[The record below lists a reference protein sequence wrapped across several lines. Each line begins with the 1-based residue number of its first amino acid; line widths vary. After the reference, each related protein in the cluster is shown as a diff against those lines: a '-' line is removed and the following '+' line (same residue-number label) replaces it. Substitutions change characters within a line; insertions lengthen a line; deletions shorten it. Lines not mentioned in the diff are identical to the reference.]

1 MRPRHQLHC
10 FKRPSFTQLIATFI
24 GYLGLLAFSNST
36 WANTAGVF
44 PPIVQE
50 GHRSLQY
57 RITVNPD
64 TGAFGTRLHYQES
77 LNDDVMLRGIVHAS
91 ESATSHS
98 KVDFVQGELFWDLSE
113 DTDRLRQGFRF
124 DARARGRGEPS
135 SVSVNYGLQYN
146 VSPQWQARLA
156 VLNTRSF
163 GAKANTN
170 IQFQARSQLSYRAS
184 RAVSLNLEYYS
195 QLGAI
200 DNFNPWK
207 NQKHQIGPSVNWRV
221 THGWTLYGG
230 FLSSMNNS
238 SPDTVYRMWVT
249 KAF

>member
-1 MRPRHQLHC
+1 MHC
-10 FKRPSFTQLIATFI
+10 SKRPSRPQLISTFI
-24 GYLGLLAFSNST
+24 GCLCLLAFSNST

-44 PPIVQE
+44 PPVVQE

-57 RITVNPD
+57 RVTLNPD

-77 LNDDVMLRGIVHAS
+77 LNNDVMLRGIVHAS
-91 ESATSHS
+91 ESAAGHS

-113 DTDRLRQGFRF
+113 DTDRLRHGFRF

-146 VSPQWQARLA
+146 ISPQWQARLA

-163 GAKANTN
+163 GGKANTD

-184 RAVSLNLEYYS
+184 SAVSLNLEYYS

-200 DNFNPWK
+200 DDFNPWK

-221 THGWTLYGG
+221 ANGWTLYGG

>member
-1 MRPRHQLHC
+1 MHC
-10 FKRPSFTQLIATFI
+10 FKRPSCTQLISAFI
-24 GYLGLLAFSNST
+24 GYLCLLAFNNST

-44 PPIVQE
+44 PPVVQE

-57 RITVNPD
+57 RVTLNPD

-91 ESATSHS
+91 ESATGHS

-113 DTDRLRQGFRF
+113 DTDRLRHGFRF

-146 VSPQWQARLA
+146 ISPQWQARLA

-163 GAKANTN
+163 GGKAIPTSS
-170 IQFQARSQLSYRAS
+170 FKHEAS
-184 RAVSLNLEYYS
+184 
-195 QLGAI
+195 
-200 DNFNPWK
+200 
-207 NQKHQIGPSVNWRV
+207 
-221 THGWTLYGG
+221 
-230 FLSSMNNS
+230 
-238 SPDTVYRMWVT
+238 
-249 KAF
+249 

>member
-1 MRPRHQLHC
+1 MHF
-10 FKRPSFTQLIATFI
+10 FKCPSFNQLMSTFI
-24 GYLGLLAFSNST
+24 AYLSLFAYSNST

-44 PPIVQE
+44 PPVVQE

-57 RITVNPD
+57 RVTLSPG

-91 ESATSHS
+91 ESATGHS
-98 KVDFVQGELFWDLSE
+98 KVDFIQGELFLDLSE
-113 DTDRLRQGFRF
+113 DTNRLRHGFRF

-146 VSPQWQARLA
+146 ISPQWQARLA

-163 GAKANTN
+163 GSKANTD

-184 RAVSLNLEYYS
+184 PAVNLNLEYYS

-200 DNFNPWK
+200 DDFNPWK

-221 THGWTLYGG
+221 ANGWTLYGG

-238 SPDTVYRMWVT
+238 SPDTVYRMWLT

>member
-1 MRPRHQLHC
+1 MYGS
-10 FKRPSFTQLIATFI
+10 KYPSFTQLISTFI

-44 PPIVQE
+44 PPVVQE

-57 RITVNPD
+57 RVTLNPD

-91 ESATSHS
+91 ESATGHS
-98 KVDFVQGELFWDLSE
+98 KVDFVQAELFWDLGE
-113 DTDRLRQGFRF
+113 DTDRLRHGFRF

-135 SVSVNYGLQYN
+135 SVSVNYALQYS

-163 GAKANTN
+163 GGKANTD

-184 RAVSLNLEYYS
+184 QAVSLNLEYYS

-200 DNFNPWK
+200 DDFNPWK

-221 THGWTLYGG
+221 ANGWTLYGG

-238 SPDTVYRMWVT
+238 SPNTVYRMWVT

>member
-1 MRPRHQLHC
+1 MYGS
-10 FKRPSFTQLIATFI
+10 KYPSFTQLISTFI

-44 PPIVQE
+44 PPVVQE

-57 RITVNPD
+57 RVTLNPD

-91 ESATSHS
+91 ESATGHS
-98 KVDFVQGELFWDLSE
+98 KVDFVQAELFWDLGE
-113 DTDRLRQGFRF
+113 DTDRLRHGFRF

-135 SVSVNYGLQYN
+135 SVSVNYALQYS

-163 GAKANTN
+163 GGKANTD

-184 RAVSLNLEYYS
+184 QAVSLNLEYYS

-200 DNFNPWK
+200 DDFNPWK
-207 NQKHQIGPSVNWRV
+207 NQKHQIGPSVTWRIAND
-221 THGWTLYGG
+221 WTLYGG

>member
-1 MRPRHQLHC
+1 MQC
-10 FKRPSFTQLIATFI
+10 FKHPSRTQLISAFI
-24 GYLGLLAFSNST
+24 GYLALLAFNNST

-44 PPIVQE
+44 PPVVQE

-57 RITVNPD
+57 RVTLNPD

-91 ESATSHS
+91 ESATGHS
-98 KVDFVQGELFWDLSE
+98 KVDFVQGELFWDLGE
-113 DTDRLRQGFRF
+113 DTDRLRHGFRF
-124 DARARGRGEPS
+124 DARARGRGKPS
-135 SVSVNYGLQYN
+135 SVSVNYALQYS

-163 GAKANTN
+163 GGKANTD

-184 RAVSLNLEYYS
+184 QAVSLSLEYYS

-221 THGWTLYGG
+221 ANGWTLYGG

>member
-1 MRPRHQLHC
+1 MYGS
-10 FKRPSFTQLIATFI
+10 KYPSFTQLISTFI
-24 GYLGLLAFSNST
+24 GYLGLLTLSNST
-36 WANTAGVF
+36 SANTAGVF
-44 PPIVQE
+44 PPVVQE

-57 RITVNPD
+57 RVTLNPD

-77 LNDDVMLRGIVHAS
+77 LDDDVMLRGIVHAS
-91 ESATSHS
+91 ESATGHS
-98 KVDFVQGELFWDLSE
+98 KVDFVQGELFWDLGE
-113 DTDRLRQGFRF
+113 DTDRLRHGFRF
-124 DARARGRGEPS
+124 DARARGRGKPS
-135 SVSVNYGLQYN
+135 SVSVNYALQYS

-163 GAKANTN
+163 GGKANTD

-184 RAVSLNLEYYS
+184 QAVSLNLEYYS

-221 THGWTLYGG
+221 ANGWTLYGG

>member
-1 MRPRHQLHC
+1 MYGS
-10 FKRPSFTQLIATFI
+10 KYPSFTQLISTFI
-24 GYLGLLAFSNST
+24 GYLGLLTLSNST
-36 WANTAGVF
+36 SANTAGVF
-44 PPIVQE
+44 PPVVQE

-57 RITVNPD
+57 RVTLNPD

-91 ESATSHS
+91 ESATGHS
-98 KVDFVQGELFWDLSE
+98 KVDFVQGELFWDLGE
-113 DTDRLRQGFRF
+113 DTDRLHHGFRF
-124 DARARGRGEPS
+124 DARARGRGKPS
-135 SVSVNYGLQYN
+135 SVSVNYALQYS

-163 GAKANTN
+163 GGKANTD

-184 RAVSLNLEYYS
+184 QAVSLNLEYYS

-207 NQKHQIGPSVNWRV
+207 NQKHQIGPSVNWHV
-221 THGWTLYGG
+221 ANGWTLYGG

>member
-1 MRPRHQLHC
+1 MYGS
-10 FKRPSFTQLIATFI
+10 KYPSFTQLISTFI
-24 GYLGLLAFSNST
+24 GYLGLLTLSNST
-36 WANTAGVF
+36 SANTAGVF
-44 PPIVQE
+44 PPVVQE

-57 RITVNPD
+57 RVTLNPD

-91 ESATSHS
+91 ESATGHS
-98 KVDFVQGELFWDLSE
+98 KVDFVQGELFWDLGE
-113 DTDRLRQGFRF
+113 DTDRLRHGFRF

-135 SVSVNYGLQYN
+135 SVSVNYALQYS

-163 GAKANTN
+163 GGKANTD

-184 RAVSLNLEYYS
+184 QAVSLNLEYYS

-221 THGWTLYGG
+221 ANGWTLYGG

-238 SPDTVYRMWVT
+238 SPNTVYRMWVT

>member
-1 MRPRHQLHC
+1 MLC
-10 FKRPSFTQLIATFI
+10 FKHLSCTQLLATVI
-24 GYLGLLAFSNST
+24 GCLGLLAFSNST

-44 PPIVQE
+44 PPVVQE

-57 RITVNPD
+57 RVTLNPD

-91 ESATSHS
+91 ESATGHS
-98 KVDFVQGELFWDLSE
+98 TLDFVQAELFWDLDE
-113 DTDRLRQGFRF
+113 DTDRLRHGFRF

-135 SVSVNYGLQYN
+135 SVSVNYALQYS

-156 VLNTRSF
+156 LLNTRSF
-163 GAKANTN
+163 GGEANTD

-184 RAVSLNLEYYS
+184 QAVSLNLEYYS

-200 DNFNPWK
+200 DDFNPWK

-221 THGWTLYGG
+221 ANGWTLYGG

-238 SPDTVYRMWVT
+238 SPNTVYRMWVT

>member
-1 MRPRHQLHC
+1 MYGS
-10 FKRPSFTQLIATFI
+10 KYPSFTQLISTFI
-24 GYLGLLAFSNST
+24 GYLGLLTLSNST
-36 WANTAGVF
+36 SANTAGVF
-44 PPIVQE
+44 PPVVQE

-57 RITVNPD
+57 RVTLNPD

-91 ESATSHS
+91 ESATGHS
-98 KVDFVQGELFWDLSE
+98 KVDFVQAELFWDLGE
-113 DTDRLRQGFRF
+113 DTDRLRHGFRF

-135 SVSVNYGLQYN
+135 SVSVNYALQYS

-163 GAKANTN
+163 GGKANTD

-184 RAVSLNLEYYS
+184 QAVSLNLEYYS

-200 DNFNPWK
+200 DDFNPWK

-221 THGWTLYGG
+221 ANGWTLYGG

-238 SPDTVYRMWVT
+238 SPNTVYRMWVT

>member
-1 MRPRHQLHC
+1 MYGS
-10 FKRPSFTQLIATFI
+10 KYPSFTQLISTFI
-24 GYLGLLAFSNST
+24 GYLGLLTLSNST
-36 WANTAGVF
+36 SANTAGVF
-44 PPIVQE
+44 PPVVQE

-57 RITVNPD
+57 RVTLNPD

-91 ESATSHS
+91 ESATGHS
-98 KVDFVQGELFWDLSE
+98 KVDFVQAELFWDLDE
-113 DTDRLRQGFRF
+113 DTDRLRHGFRF

-135 SVSVNYGLQYN
+135 SVSVNYALQYS

-163 GAKANTN
+163 GGKANTD

-184 RAVSLNLEYYS
+184 QAVSLNLEYYS

-221 THGWTLYGG
+221 ANGWTLYGG

>member
-1 MRPRHQLHC
+1 MYGS
-10 FKRPSFTQLIATFI
+10 KYPSFTQLISTFI
-24 GYLGLLAFSNST
+24 GYLGLLTLSNST
-36 WANTAGVF
+36 SANTAGVF
-44 PPIVQE
+44 PPVVQE

-57 RITVNPD
+57 RVTLNPD

-77 LNDDVMLRGIVHAS
+77 MNEDVMLRGIVHAS
-91 ESATSHS
+91 ESATGHS
-98 KVDFVQGELFWDLSE
+98 KLDFVQGELFWDLGE
-113 DTDRLRQGFRF
+113 DTDRLRHGFRF
-124 DARARGRGEPS
+124 DARARGRGKPS
-135 SVSVNYGLQYN
+135 SVSVNYALQYS

-163 GAKANTN
+163 GGKANTD

-184 RAVSLNLEYYS
+184 QAVSLNLEYYS

-221 THGWTLYGG
+221 ANGWTLYGG

>member
-1 MRPRHQLHC
+1 MYCLTH
-10 FKRPSFTQLIATFI
+10 PSFTQLIATFTSCF
-24 GYLGLLAFSNST
+24 GLLAFSHST
-36 WANTAGVF
+36 LANTAGVF
-44 PPIVQE
+44 PPVVEE

-57 RITVNPD
+57 RVTLDPD
-64 TGAFGTRLHYQES
+64 TGALGTRLHYQES
-77 LNDDVMLRGIVHAS
+77 LNGDVMLRGIVHAS
-91 ESATSHS
+91 ESARGHS
-98 KVDFVQGELFWDLSE
+98 KVDFIQGELFWDLSE
-113 DTDRLRQGFRF
+113 DTDELRHGFRF

-135 SVSVNYGLQYN
+135 SVSLNYGLQYIA
-146 VSPQWQARLA
+146 SPQWQARLA

-163 GAKANTN
+163 GGKSNTD

-184 RAVSLNLEYYS
+184 PAVSLNIEYYS

-200 DNFNPWK
+200 DDFNPWK

-221 THGWTLYGG
+221 TNGWTLYGG
-230 FLSSMNNS
+230 VLSSMNKN